1 SKDRMINPNTISQRL
16 SNEGKL
22 NVRISLYSISN
33 ESIGY
38 VKRQSIEFAD
48 LIFKISASH
57 AGEM

>member
-1 SKDRMINPNTISQRL
+1 MINPNTISQRL

-33 ESIGY
+33 ESIGS